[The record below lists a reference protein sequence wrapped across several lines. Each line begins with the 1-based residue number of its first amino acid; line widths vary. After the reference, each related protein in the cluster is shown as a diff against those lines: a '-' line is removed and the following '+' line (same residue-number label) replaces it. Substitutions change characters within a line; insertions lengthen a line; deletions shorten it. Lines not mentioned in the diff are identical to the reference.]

1 MAYGPRRGSLT
12 GDPRHGLVEAVAV
25 APRSLEQIDGDLD
38 VERAIWIME
47 RRAGRSSPEV
57 AACQAQID
65 RLLEERIE
73 ACKVT

>member
-1 MAYGPRRGSLT
+1 V
-12 GDPRHGLVEAVAV
+12 VEAVAV

-47 RRAGRSSPEV
+47 RRGGRASPEV